1 MMSTAYISAV
11 NTITG
16 TVNDQICTHVLTYL
30 NPNTREHY
38 EISHFWKRHT
48 GMYQSLIESLN
59 FYITNNVQVKP

>member
-30 NPNTREHY
+30 NPNTHENIMKFPTFGSVTLECINH
-38 EISHFWKRHT
+38 
-48 GMYQSLIESLN
+48 
-59 FYITNNVQVKP
+59 